1 MPRRKT
7 LILVF
12 VFALFGFLLACGTV
26 TTNKDTTGDGLQT
39 TTKKGKKTTTEAP
52 IVGTEGLYYL
62 LNDDGQTYGV
72 SNYIGTAAEVVV
84 PPVYNGKPV
93 TSIKTSG
100 FYNRDYITS
109 VSLPNSLLELEHSAF
124 DSCDSLTSITI
135 PASVTKIAGTSLS
148 SIPNITFAP
157 GSPFTISDDIIYGYD
172 GTVFVGYV
180 SGASVPETVS
190 ISDGVKTIADYAFY
204 YMENIKSVILPQT
217 VNVIGKAAFY
227 ECAYMTSI
235 TMPDSMTSIGEV
247 AFSFCKKLTSIVIP
261 SGITTIEPSTFSAC
275 WKLAS
280 VTFPEGLT
288 HIGSSAFANSK
299 ITELVLPDSLLE
311 IGESAFF
318 WTSLTS
324 VTLGSGL
331 VSIGT
336 KAFNYC
342 NDLNS
347 IVIPLSV
354 TEIGSKAF
362 SNTRLQV
369 YARAASKPA
378 GWADDWYPAD
388 GKEVVWG
395 YSD

>member
-1 MPRRKT
+1 M
-7 LILVF
+7 
-12 VFALFGFLLACGTV
+12 
-26 TTNKDTTGDGLQT
+26 
-39 TTKKGKKTTTEAP
+39 
-52 IVGTEGLYYL
+52 
-62 LNDDGQTYGV
+62 
-72 SNYIGTAAEVVV
+72 
-84 PPVYNGKPV
+84 
-93 TSIKTSG
+93 
-100 FYNRDYITS
+100 
-109 VSLPNSLLELEHSAF
+109 
-124 DSCDSLTSITI
+124 
-135 PASVTKIAGTSLS
+135 
-148 SIPNITFAP
+148 
-157 GSPFTISDDIIYGYD
+157 
-172 GTVFVGYV
+172 
-180 SGASVPETVS
+180 
-190 ISDGVKTIADYAFY
+190 
-204 YMENIKSVILPQT
+204 
-217 VNVIGKAAFY
+217 
-227 ECAYMTSI
+227 
-235 TMPDSMTSIGEV
+235 
-247 AFSFCKKLTSIVIP
+247 
-261 SGITTIEPSTFSAC
+261 
-275 WKLAS
+275 
-280 VTFPEGLT
+280 
-288 HIGSSAFANSK
+288 
-299 ITELVLPDSLLE
+299 PDSLLE